1 VGSPHARVGHC
12 QASNQAK
19 TPCQK
24 RGFFAMCEI
33 QKTIEIVFCVEFG
46 VDFVR
51 KKPHKR
57 EGYLG
62 GWPFLFYGSETTRA

>member
-1 VGSPHARVGHC
+1 
-12 QASNQAK
+12 
-19 TPCQK
+19 
-24 RGFFAMCEI
+24 MCEI
-33 QKTIEIVFCVEFG
+33 QKTIEIVFCVEFGVEFG

-62 GWPFLFYGSETTRA
+62 GWPFLFYGCDGLFWSQLQMKSAICSG